1 MKFRRTAAWLLA
13 LLCMLYAQVVQA
25 AAGTD
30 SFHEQYKLVQMVIL
44 SRHNIRAPLAGPGSP
59 MYESTDHTWHDFGV
73 NKGELTKHGGQMEK
87 AMGAYFR
94 LYAEREGLLPA
105 DKPLQQNQVWFRAN
119 GFQRTIA
126 TARNFAAGFSPEQ
139 EIPVHYKGQVGDAD
153 PLFIPGTKGRT
164 IEFVRRNQQELAALG
179 GGEALLASIQPGV
192 QTAAKVLDRPAVD
205 LSAVTVGVD
214 RGFVVKGGLR
224 PIMTA
229 CDALTL
235 QYYEL
240 GDKRSSFGHELT
252 FQEWQQVAAVKDLG
266 IHVYRQVPTLARAVA
281 RPLLTEIQ
289 DELYDHARKF
299 TFLCG
304 HDTNI
309 APVMG
314 ALEVKDMTLPETIEQ
329 EAPIG
334 CKIVVE
340 EWENKKGDSF
350 VNLKLVYPKTSQL
363 TGAVPLDADNPP
375 EAVPLHLKNIRPNK
389 DGLLSMQ
396 DFQQRLTDAI
406 CSDEELLEK
415 TQE

>member
-1 MKFRRTAAWLLA
+1 MNFRRMAASLLA
-13 LLCMLYAQVVQA
+13 LLCMVYAQFVQA
-25 AAGTD
+25 AANPD
-30 SFHEQYKLVQMVIL
+30 SFHEKYKLVQMVVL

-59 MYESTDHTWHDFGV
+59 MYAATDHTWHDFGV
-73 NKGELTKHGGQMEK
+73 NQGELTKHGGQMEK
-87 AMGAYFR
+87 EMGAYFR
-94 LYAEREGLLPA
+94 LYAEREGLFPEGEPLPQ
-105 DKPLQQNQVWFRAN
+105 KQVWFRAN
-119 GFQRTIA
+119 GFQRTIV

-139 EIPVHYKGQVGDAD
+139 EITVHYKGKVGDAD
-153 PLFIPGTKGRT
+153 PLFLPGTAGRRA
-164 IEFVRRNQQELAALG
+164 EFVTRNQQELAALG
-179 GGEALLASIQPGV
+179 GSEALLASIAPGV
-192 QTAAKVLDRPAVD
+192 QVAAKVLDRPAID
-205 LSAVTVGVD
+205 LSVVTVGVD
-214 RGFVVKGGLR
+214 TGFVVKGGLR
-224 PIMTA
+224 PIMKA

-240 GDKRSSFGHELT
+240 GDKRASFGHELS

-266 IHVYRQVPTLARAVA
+266 VHVYRHVPTLARAVA

-289 DELYDHARKF
+289 ADLNSHSQKF

-340 EWENKKGDSF
+340 EWKNKKGDSF

-363 TGAVPLDADNPP
+363 TGASPLNADNPP
-375 EAVPLHLKNIRPNK
+375 EAVPLHLKDIRPNK
-389 DGLLSMQ
+389 DGLLTMQ

-406 CSDEELLEK
+406 SSDEELLADR
-415 TQE
+415 